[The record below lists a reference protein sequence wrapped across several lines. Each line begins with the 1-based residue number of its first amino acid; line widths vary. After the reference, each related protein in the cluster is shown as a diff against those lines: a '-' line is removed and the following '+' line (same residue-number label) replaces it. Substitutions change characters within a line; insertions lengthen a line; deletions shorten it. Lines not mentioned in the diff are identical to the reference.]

1 MNENDVKP
9 VTGIKEQMKGSWM
22 SLFLMIVLIH
32 NVFSTSVSA
41 FW

>member
-22 SLFLMIVLIH
+22 SLILMVVCLFTLVLK
-32 NVFSTSVSA
+32 TL
-41 FW
+41 